1 MHYKR
6 GAVAKVARSREFK
19 DRMVQSSFIPADLVE
34 EADLAA
40 GQRSLRSALA
50 AVADALTAHGFAA
63 HTDQRNNQLR
73 IVNNHCPFGDVAI
86 EHPVICAVDRGMVK
100 GMLSSLYGG
109 EARPSLEA
117 SLPQGDTF
125 CATAV

>member
-1 MHYKR
+1 M
-6 GAVAKVARSREFK
+6 
-19 DRMVQSSFIPADLVE
+19 Q
-34 EADLAA
+34 
-40 GQRSLRSALA
+40 

-63 HTDQRNNQLR
+63 HTDQRNDQLR

-100 GMLSSLYGG
+100 GMLGR
-109 EARPSLEA
+109 AVRRRRRVPSLQA